1 MRKASGISGY
11 SCKKAAQSCPS
22 LRRWRK
28 QSDRLS
34 AAPVRAVPRSRT
46 APLRPEVA
54 EVHVVPQQNF
64 SQIQIIRAGFQGR
77 EVFLLRPAVQRDRDA
92 RLAQLGSNLI
102 GCLRPVRA
110 VGAVEQRQREARAL
124 PGQARVGQQL
134 LGRLQVPRLDRRCAQ
149 QGKSGWTGRLEG
161 CAEVLSEVSIR

>member
-1 MRKASGISGY
+1 M
-11 SCKKAAQSCPS
+11 
-22 LRRWRK
+22 
-28 QSDRLS
+28 
-34 AAPVRAVPRSRT
+34 
-46 APLRPEVA
+46 A

-149 QGKSGWTGRLEG
+149 QGKIGVDRQIRGLSRGAQRGFNQVGAVQRLADG
-161 CAEVLSEVSIR
+161 LTHCGVGVGGAVRIRPQKEQLVADDRVAAG